1 MGWFIDKYL
10 EQGTWVYLFLLGIIH
25 LSYFIA
31 FFGIFVVNPEY
42 IHALNVFVQIFV
54 VVFLLL
60 RFHPFRNHYAVKR
73 GDQTIIFGSAFLLG
87 TNLISVEF
95 AKWIPLPNIPPT
107 IDAWRNAIPPVL

>member
-10 EQGTWVYLFLLGIIH
+10 EEGTWVYLFLLGIIH

-42 IHALNVFVQIFV
+42 IHVLNIFVQIFV

-60 RFHPFRNHYAVKR
+60 RFHPFRNHYVVKK

-95 AKWIPLPNIPPT
+95 AKWIPLPKFPLP
-107 IDAWRNAIPPVL
+107 